1 VTALKDIGALRR
13 RLTLEEPVETSDGA
27 GGVTR
32 GYVAVAT
39 LWAEVT
45 PVSARADITADSSGA
60 VVRLH
65 IVIRMRA
72 GLTTRHRLRD
82 GARIYRIVALRE
94 SADRRYLE
102 IEAEE
107 RED

>member
-1 VTALKDIGALRR
+1 MTALKDIGALRR

-72 GLTTRHRLRD
+72 GLTTRRTGCPVSGQTDSASSWNPWRTSKRVPS
-82 GARIYRIVALRE
+82 ARSY
-94 SADRRYLE
+94 S
-102 IEAEE
+102 
-107 RED
+107 

>member
-1 VTALKDIGALRR
+1 MTALKDIGALRR

-60 VVRLH
+60 VVRLREH
-65 IVIRMRA
+65 RRPRA
-72 GLTTRHRLRD
+72 HTVSHLPPTS
-82 GARIYRIVALRE
+82 AR
-94 SADRRYLE
+94 
-102 IEAEE
+102 EE
-107 RED
+107 RRQQAPR